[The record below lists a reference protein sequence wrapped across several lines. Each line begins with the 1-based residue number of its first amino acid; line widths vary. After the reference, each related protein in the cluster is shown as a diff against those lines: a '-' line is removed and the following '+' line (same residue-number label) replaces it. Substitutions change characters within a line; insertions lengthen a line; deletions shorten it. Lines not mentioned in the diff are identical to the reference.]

1 MTALLTVVLAIGALA
16 GCSEKTGGNANTTAP
31 TDTGSTGTA
40 PTTGNTATGLSIDKF
55 VSSPCTVL
63 TSAQVAKLGSLRAP
77 EPSTDVLGPLCVW
90 KGQDVTKNSRYTV
103 SVTKDKDVAEMVDS
117 VKSNPV
123 FTDHKVGGIRYITN
137 DQTNGEMSCATIV
150 EVSKSDS
157 VTVQVNVAPAE
168 KATKKPCTES
178 ESVATMI
185 VENLRG

>member
-1 MTALLTVVLAIGALA
+1 MTALLTAVLAVGVLA

-31 TDTGSTGTA
+31 TDSGATSTV
-40 PTTGNTATGLSIDKF
+40 PTTSDVATGLSIAKF
-55 VSSPCTVL
+55 VSAPCSIL
-63 TSAQVAKLGSLRAP
+63 TSAQIAKLGSVRAP
-77 EPSTDVLGPLCVW
+77 ESSTDVLGPLCVW

-103 SVTKDKDVAEMVDS
+103 SVTKDKDVDEMVGN

-123 FTDHKVGGIRYITN
+123 FTDHKVGGIRYVTN
-137 DQTNGEMSCATIV
+137 DQTNGEMSCTTII

-168 KATKKPCTES
+168 QATKKPCTES